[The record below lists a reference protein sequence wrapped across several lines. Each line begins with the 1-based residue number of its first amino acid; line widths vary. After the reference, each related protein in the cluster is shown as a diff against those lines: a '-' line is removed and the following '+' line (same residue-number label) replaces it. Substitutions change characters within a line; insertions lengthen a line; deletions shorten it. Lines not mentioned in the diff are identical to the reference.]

1 MLKGNITKTETGM
14 LTDPRVKANLHH
26 QSRDARLRQFVKF
39 CLVGGSGVVVDM
51 TVLHF
56 LADSAWCGWN
66 ISNGLCRS
74 RQYPLR
80 MVGFMLRNAT

>member
-1 MLKGNITKTETGM
+1 
-14 LTDPRVKANLHH
+14 
-26 QSRDARLRQFVKF
+26 
-39 CLVGGSGVVVDM
+39 M

-80 MVGFMLRNAT
+80 VVGFMLRNAT